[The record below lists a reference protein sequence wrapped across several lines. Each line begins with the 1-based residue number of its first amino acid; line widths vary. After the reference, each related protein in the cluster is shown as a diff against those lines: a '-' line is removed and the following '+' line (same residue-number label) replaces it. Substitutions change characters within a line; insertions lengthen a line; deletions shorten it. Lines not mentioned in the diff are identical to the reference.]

1 MLEFVRVFIKSGTV
15 IDKPQ
20 DYIYHIVIYR
30 DNGNQE
36 LKKKPC
42 RKSGLI
48 TGKFDRRS
56 ESGKDLRLGRRMGIS
71 GFWLFR
77 SEI

>member
-20 DYIYHIVIYR
+20 DYIYR
-30 DNGNQE
+30 DNGN
-36 LKKKPC
+36 

-48 TGKFDRRS
+48 TGKFDRKS